1 MRIGLNAPQYGSV
14 TDPGALTRIAR
25 AVEDTGY
32 DSLWV
37 GDRILAPVEPS
48 DRYPGGDGVMPAQY
62 TRFLDPLGVLTF
74 VAAHT
79 NRLRLGTS
87 TLNAPWY
94 PPVLLARSLTTLDV
108 LSGGRVDVGFGL
120 GWLRD
125 EYTAVDVPWAGRGA
139 RLEETLDVL
148 EHIWSAEL
156 VSYAGP
162 LVTIVPTTIEPK
174 PVQRPRP
181 PILLAGFTPRALDR
195 VARRADGW
203 LAVGMPLPYLG
214 TMWTSLKQRA
224 VRPDF
229 RMVLRLNPHLTDA
242 PSDQVPR
249 AGTPRQIV
257 DYAKASGADEVL
269 FDIAQTT
276 TSEAEILDVAGTLAD
291 LMREG

>member
-14 TDPGALTRIAR
+14 IDPGTLVRVAR
-25 AVEDTGY
+25 AVEDLGY

-37 GDRILAPVEPS
+37 GDRILAPVEQT
-48 DRYPGGDGVMPAQY
+48 DRYPGGDGVMPEQFA
-62 TRFLDPLGVLTF
+62 RFLDPLEVLTF

-79 NRLRLGTS
+79 TRLRLGTS

-108 LSGGRVDVGFGL
+108 LSGGRVDAGFGL
-120 GWLRD
+120 GWMRD
-125 EYTAVDVPWAGRGA
+125 EYTAVGVPWAGRGA

-156 VSYAGP
+156 VSYTGS
-162 LVTIVPTTIEPK
+162 LVTVVPTTVEPK

-203 LAVGMPLPYLG
+203 LAVGLPLEYL
-214 TMWTSLKQRA
+214 TKLWSSLSRSA
-224 VRPDF
+224 VRPGF
-229 RMVLRLNPHLTDA
+229 RMVLRLNPQLTDA
-242 PSDQVPR
+242 PSDQAPR
-249 AGTPRQIV
+249 AGTLRQVV
-257 DYAKASGADEVL
+257 DYAKASGADEVV
-269 FDIAQTT
+269 FDVGRTT
-276 TSEAEILDVAGTLAD
+276 SSEAEIVDLAGRIAAM
-291 LMREG
+291 MRAG